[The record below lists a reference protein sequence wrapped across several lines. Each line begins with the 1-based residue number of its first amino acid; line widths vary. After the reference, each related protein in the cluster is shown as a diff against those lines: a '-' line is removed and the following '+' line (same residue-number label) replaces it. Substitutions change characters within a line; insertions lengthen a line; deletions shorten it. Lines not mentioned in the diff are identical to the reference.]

1 MFDVIIMTS
10 TPNNSYIVHNAGY
23 HRHEV
28 QFKGELKGTKHVY
41 RFEMPV
47 VTVDLVVFNK
57 NKTHVLMMRRGPRT
71 QPKQFQGFWAIPGG
85 HLEKGELGHIGAQ
98 RELKEETG
106 LSVPLTEITLFD
118 VATEP
123 DRDPRQWTVGL
134 IYTTCLNQD
143 IDIGTLVPED
153 EQEVSGITWV
163 SVADIMYNKVILA
176 FDHKRWVI
184 SAYKSAINKK

>member
-1 MFDVIIMTS
+1 MTS
-10 TPNNSYIVHNAGY
+10 TPNNSYVVHNAGY

-28 QFKGELKGTKHVY
+28 EFEGELKGTKHVY

-57 NKTHVLMMRRGPRT
+57 DKTHVLMMQRGPRT
-71 QPKQFQGFWAIPGG
+71 QPEQFRGFWAIPGG
-85 HLEKGELGHIGAQ
+85 HLEKGELGHIGAR

-106 LSVPLTEITLFD
+106 LSIPLDKITLFD
-118 VATEP
+118 VATAP

-134 IYTTCLNQD
+134 IYTTLLDQEV
-143 IDIGTLVPED
+143 DIGTLVPED

-163 SVADIMYNKVILA
+163 SINDIQSHKVVLA
-176 FDHKRWVI
+176 FDHKLWVL
-184 SAYKSAINKK
+184 STYKSVIDKK